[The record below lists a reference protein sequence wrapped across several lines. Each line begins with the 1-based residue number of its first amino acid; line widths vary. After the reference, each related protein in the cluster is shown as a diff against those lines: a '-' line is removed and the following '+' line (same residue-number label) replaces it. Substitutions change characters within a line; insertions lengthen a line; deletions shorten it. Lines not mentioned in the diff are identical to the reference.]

1 MKNLSLLFLVS
12 IILTGLSGCAYMNVK
27 GPGQVYTSTEY
38 TMTGKDIKVLDRV
51 STTGE
56 TTLWFGMVLTG
67 GKGYQELVAQAK
79 EIGGDDVMNYSFD
92 VEVKSILLFIYSKVQ
107 WKATGIAVK
116 YNR

>member
-1 MKNLSLLFLVS
+1 MKKLSLFLIVLFIFS
-12 IILTGLSGCAYMNVK
+12 GLSGCVYMNVK
-27 GPGQVYTSTEY
+27 GPGEVYTTTEY
-38 TMTGKDIKVLDRV
+38 QMTGKDIKVLDRV

-67 GKGYQELVAQAK
+67 GKGYQELLEQAK
-79 EIGGDDVMNYSFD
+79 ALGGDDVMNYSFD
-92 VEVKSILLFIYSKVQ
+92 VEVKSVLLLIYSKVQ